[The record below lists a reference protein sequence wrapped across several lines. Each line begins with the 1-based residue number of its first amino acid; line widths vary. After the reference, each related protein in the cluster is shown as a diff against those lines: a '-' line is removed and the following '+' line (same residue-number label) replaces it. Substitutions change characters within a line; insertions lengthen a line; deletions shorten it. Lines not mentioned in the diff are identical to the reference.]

1 MLLPGMGMTP
11 LFAVTVIL
19 GACLLFLVQPLI
31 AKIILPWFGGT
42 SSVWS
47 AALVFFQACVL
58 GGYSYAH
65 WLATHLRP
73 RTQRLIHGT
82 LLLAACVLMPI
93 LPSDALRPTA
103 DADPTLQILWLLA
116 ATVGLPAL
124 MLSSTSPLL
133 QVWYMRRMASEP
145 PYWLF
150 AWSNAGSLLALLSFP
165 FVLEPAF
172 DTQLLAWGWSG
183 LFIAFAALSIGVAY
197 LSRGASP
204 LVEQDVEPGAAGHQ
218 PPAPVPAPGIGQ
230 MVVWVVLAAAASG
243 LLVTVSANMSAN
255 VAPIPLLWV
264 LPLALYLLT
273 FIMAFSGRRF
283 YHPTWFFPLVAM
295 AIGCMAFLYTQSL
308 ANWPIHLVIPAYLAS
323 LFIVCLA
330 CHGELVLRRP
340 GPRFLTRFYLLI
352 ALGGVLGG
360 AFVGVIAPNVFATY
374 VELPVLLIVI
384 AELYVLLQWY
394 RRGSRRTLW
403 LVRLAMVAGVISLV
417 VHLMRAEIE
426 TRRANLLVQ
435 RNFYGVLSVHEDRE
449 RGELARRYL
458 VHGSISHG
466 YQYLS
471 DSYRNWPAS
480 YFSTHS
486 GVGRALTAMQADG
499 PVRFGVVG
507 LGVGV
512 MSGYARRGDYLRLYE
527 INPAVVDIANEYFT
541 FLPNARRSGADVDVL
556 LGDARL
562 TLERQQP
569 QQFDLLAID
578 AFSSDAI
585 PTHLLT
591 NEAFELYF
599 KHLRP
604 GGVLAVHISNRY
616 VDLVPVCA
624 RAAEHVGKPAR
635 VVHSLSDGSFDT
647 SVWVLVTANEALFEQ
662 PQFDGAS
669 MHPARA
675 HPSFEGWTDRYS
687 SLWPLLNLGGTAQA
701 ASN

>member
-1 MLLPGMGMTP
+1 MTP

-31 AKIILPWFGGT
+31 AKMILPWFGGT

-47 AALVFFQACVL
+47 AALVFFQVCVL

-65 WLATHLRP
+65 WLTTHVRP
-73 RTQRLIHGT
+73 RTQRLVHAA
-82 LLLAACVLMPI
+82 LLVAGCVLMPI
-93 LPSDALRPTA
+93 VPSDALRPTGEG
-103 DADPTLQILWLLA
+103 DPTLQILWLLT

-124 MLSSTSPLL
+124 MLSSTSPLM
-133 QVWYMRRMASEP
+133 QVWYMRRMGSEP

-165 FVLEPAF
+165 LVLEPAF
-172 DTQLLAWGWSG
+172 TAHVLAWGWSG
-183 LFIAFAALSIGVAY
+183 LFVVFALLSIGISY
-197 LSRGASP
+197 LTRGEQHAVETAST
-204 LVEQDVEPGAAGHQ
+204 EPKQAA
-218 PPAPVPAPGIGQ
+218 PSIGQ
-230 MVVWVVLAAAASG
+230 MVIWVLLAAAASG
-243 LLVTVSANMSAN
+243 LLVTVSANMTAN

-283 YHPTWFFPLVAM
+283 YHPTWFFLLVAL
-295 AIGCMAFLYTQSL
+295 AIGCIGFLYTQSL
-308 ANWPIHLVIPAYLAS
+308 VNWPIQFVIPAYLVS

-330 CHGELVLRRP
+330 CHGELVVRRP
-340 GPRFLTRFYLLI
+340 AARFLTRFYLLI
-352 ALGGVLGG
+352 ALGGALGG

-374 VELPVLLIVI
+374 VELPVLLVVI

-403 LVRLAMVAGVISLV
+403 LVRLVMVAGVIALV
-417 VHLMRAEIE
+417 IQLMLAEIE
-426 TRRANLLVQ
+426 TRRSNLLVQ
-435 RNFYGVLSVHEDRE
+435 RNFYGVLSVRDDLTS
-449 RGELARRYL
+449 GDLARRHL

-471 DSYRNWPAS
+471 DTYHNLPSS
-480 YFSTHS
+480 YFSTQS
-486 GVGRALTAMQADG
+486 GVGRALTALQAEG
-499 PVRFGVVG
+499 PLRFGVVG

-512 MSGYARRGDYLRLYE
+512 MSGYVRPGDYVRLYE
-527 INPAVVDIANEYFT
+527 INPDVVRIADKYFT
-541 FLPNARRSGADVDVL
+541 FLPNARSSGADLEVL

-562 TLERQQP
+562 TLERQPP

-599 KHLRP
+599 KHLKP
-604 GGVLAVHISNRY
+604 EGVLAVHISNRY

-624 RAAEHVGKPAR
+624 RAAEHVGKSAT
-635 VVHSLSDGSFDT
+635 VVRSVSDGMFDT
-647 SVWVLVTANEALFEQ
+647 SIWVLVTANEKLLER
-662 PQFDGAS
+662 PQFVDAQTY
-669 MHPARA
+669 PARA
-675 HPSFEGWTDRYS
+675 NATFAGWTDQYS
-687 SLWPLLNLGGTAQA
+687 SLWPLLNLAGTAHA
-701 ASN
+701 GATE

>member
-1 MLLPGMGMTP
+1 MTP

-47 AALVFFQACVL
+47 AALVFFQVCVL

-65 WLATHLRP
+65 WLTTRVQP
-73 RTQRLIHGT
+73 RTQRVIQGALLIAGC
-82 LLLAACVLMPI
+82 ALMPI
-93 LPSDALRPTA
+93 LPSDSLRPSPEG
-103 DADPTLQILWLLA
+103 DPTLQILWLLT

-133 QVWYMRRMASEP
+133 QVWYMRQMGSEP

-172 DTQLLAWGWSG
+172 NAQVLAWGWSG
-183 LFIAFAALSIGVAY
+183 LFVLFAALSIAVAY
-197 LSRGASP
+197 LSRGA
-204 LVEQDVEPGAAGHQ
+204 EQAGE
-218 PPAPVPAPGIGQ
+218 PAPTEQKQATPSAAPSFGQ
-230 MVVWVVLAAAASG
+230 MVIWVVLAASASG

-264 LPLALYLLT
+264 VPLALYLLT

-283 YHPTWFFPLVAM
+283 YHPTWFVLLVAL

-308 ANWPIHLVIPAYLAS
+308 ANWPIQFVIPAYLAS
-323 LFIVCLA
+323 LFVVCLA
-330 CHGELVLRRP
+330 CHGELVARRP
-340 GPRFLTRFYLLI
+340 APRFLTRFYLLI
-352 ALGGVLGG
+352 ALGGALGG
-360 AFVGVIAPNVFATY
+360 AFVAVIAPNVFATY
-374 VELPVLLIVI
+374 VELPVLLVVI

-403 LVRLAMVAGVISLV
+403 LVRLAMVAGVVSLV
-417 VHLMRAEIE
+417 VHLMLAEIE
-426 TRRANLLVQ
+426 SRRGNLLVQ
-435 RNFYGVLSVHEDRE
+435 RNFYGVLTVRDDLA
-449 RGELARRYL
+449 RGDLARRYL

-466 YQYLS
+466 YQYLN
-471 DSYRNWPAS
+471 DLYRNLRAS

-486 GVGRALTAMQADG
+486 GVGRALTALQADG
-499 PVRFGVVG
+499 PVRLGVVG

-512 MSGYARRGDYLRLYE
+512 LSGYVRPGDYVRFYE
-527 INPAVVDIANEYFT
+527 INPDVVTIADRYFT
-541 FLPNARRSGADVDVL
+541 FLPDARRSGADVEVL

-562 TLERQQP
+562 TLERQPP

-604 GGVLAVHISNRY
+604 DGVLAVHISNRY
-616 VDLVPVCA
+616 VDLAPVCA
-624 RAAEHVGKPAR
+624 RAAEHVGKSAR
-635 VVHSLSDGSFDT
+635 VVRSLSDGMFDT
-647 SVWVLVTANEALFEQ
+647 SIWVLVTANEALLERAEFQ
-662 PQFDGAS
+662 DAS
-669 MHPARA
+669 MYRA
-675 HPSFEGWTDRYS
+675 QAQPTFAGWTDQYS
-687 SLWPLLNLGGTAQA
+687 SLWPLLNLSGTAHA
-701 ASN
+701 AAP

>member
-1 MLLPGMGMTP
+1 MTP

-47 AALVFFQACVL
+47 AALVFFQVCVL
-58 GGYSYAH
+58 AGYSYAH
-65 WLATHLRP
+65 WLTTRVHP
-73 RTQRLIHGT
+73 RTQRLIHAA
-82 LLLAACVLMPI
+82 LLLAACALMPI

-103 DADPTLQILWLLA
+103 EGDPTLQILRLLTV
-116 ATVGLPAL
+116 TVGLPSL

-133 QVWYMRRMASEP
+133 QVWYMRRTGSEP

-172 DTQLLAWGWSG
+172 DAQVLAWGWSG
-183 LFIAFAALSIGVAY
+183 LFVAFALLSIAVAY
-197 LSRGASP
+197 RSRAQQVSDSTSR
-204 LVEQDVEPGAAGHQ
+204 EQKQTEPTVAPTLGQMMIWVGLAAG
-218 PPAPVPAPGIGQ
+218 
-230 MVVWVVLAAAASG
+230 ASG
-243 LLVTVSANMSAN
+243 LLVAVSANMTAN

-283 YHPTWFFPLVAM
+283 YHPSWFFLLVAL
-295 AIGCMAFLYTQSL
+295 AIGGMGFLYTQSL
-308 ANWPIHLVIPAYLAS
+308 ANWPIQFVVPAYLAS
-323 LFIVCLA
+323 LFVVCLA
-330 CHGELVLRRP
+330 CHGELVARRP
-340 GPRFLTRFYLLI
+340 APQYLTRFYLLI
-352 ALGGVLGG
+352 SLGGALGG
-360 AFVGVIAPNVFATY
+360 AFVAVIAPNVFATY
-374 VELPVLLIVI
+374 VEMPVLLILI

-403 LVRLAMVAGVISLV
+403 LVRLAMVAGVVALV
-417 VHLMRAEIE
+417 LHLMRAEIA
-426 TRRANLLVQ
+426 TRRSNLLVQ
-435 RNFYGVLSVHEDRE
+435 RNFYGVLTVREDDLAQS
-449 RGELARRYL
+449 ELARRYL

-466 YQYLS
+466 YQYLA
-471 DSYRNWPAS
+471 DRYRNLTSS

-486 GVGRALTAMQADG
+486 GVGRALTALQTDG

-512 MSGYARRGDYLRLYE
+512 MSGYVRKGDYVRLYE
-527 INPAVVDIANEYFT
+527 INPDVVTIADRFFS
-541 FLPNARRSGADVDVL
+541 FLPKARQSGADLDVL

-562 TLERQQP
+562 TLERQPP

-585 PTHLLT
+585 PAHLLT

-599 KHLRP
+599 KHLRAD
-604 GGVLAVHISNRY
+604 GVLAVHISNRY

-624 RAAEHVGKPAR
+624 RAAQHVGKSAR
-635 VVHSLSDGSFDT
+635 VVRSVSDGMFDT
-647 SVWVLVTANEALFEQ
+647 SIWVLVTANQALFERA
-662 PQFDGAS
+662 QFRDAS
-669 MHPARA
+669 THPATA
-675 HPSFEGWTDRYS
+675 DPSFAGWTDRYS
-687 SLWPLLNLGGTAQA
+687 SLWPLLNLSGRAHSA
-701 ASN
+701 AAK

>member
-1 MLLPGMGMTP
+1 MTS
-11 LFAVTVIL
+11 LFAVAVIL
-19 GACLLFLVQPLI
+19 GACLLFLVQPLL

-47 AALVFFQACVL
+47 AALVFFQVCVL
-58 GGYSYAH
+58 AGYSYAH
-65 WLATHLRP
+65 LLTTYVQP
-73 RTQRLIHGT
+73 RKQRLIHGA
-82 LLLAACVLMPI
+82 LLIAACLLMPI
-93 LPSDALRPTA
+93 LPSDSLRPTA
-103 DADPTLQILWLLA
+103 DSDPTLQLLWLLT

-133 QVWYMRRMASEP
+133 QVWYMRRMRSEP

-172 DTQLLAWGWSG
+172 NAHVLAWIWSG
-183 LFIAFAALSIGVAY
+183 LFVSFALLSIAVGHA
-197 LSRGASP
+197 SRIEADP
-204 LVEQDVEPGAAGHQ
+204 VVTEQNPTAPEAA
-218 PPAPVPAPGIGQ
+218 PNLGQ

-243 LLVTVSANMSAN
+243 LLVAVSANMSAN

-264 LPLALYLLT
+264 VPLALYLLT
-273 FIMAFSGRRF
+273 FILAFSGRRF
-283 YHPTWFFPLVAM
+283 YHPTWFFPVLAL
-295 AIGCMAFLYTQSL
+295 AIGCMAVLYTQSL
-308 ANWPIHLVIPAYLAS
+308 VNWPIELVIPVYLAS

-330 CHGELVLRRP
+330 CHGELVSRRP

-352 ALGGVLGG
+352 SLGGALGG
-360 AFVGVIAPNVFATY
+360 AFVGVIAPNVFKTY
-374 VELPVLLIVI
+374 VEFPVLLIVI

-403 LVRLAMVAGVISLV
+403 LVRIVMVAGVVTLV
-417 VHLMRAEIE
+417 VQLMRSEIE
-426 TRRANLLVQ
+426 VRRGNVLVE
-435 RNFYGVLSVHEDRE
+435 RNFYGMLTVRDELD
-449 RGELARRYL
+449 RGELSRRHL

-471 DSYRNWPAS
+471 DSYRNLRAS

-486 GVGRALTAMQADG
+486 GVGRALSALQSEG

-512 MSGYARRGDYLRLYE
+512 MTGYVRNGDYARVYE
-527 INPAVVDIANEYFT
+527 INPAVLSIADRYFT
-541 FLPNARRSGADVDVL
+541 FLPNARRSGADFDVL

-562 TLERQQP
+562 TLERQAP

-585 PTHLLT
+585 PAHLLT
-591 NEAFELYF
+591 NEAFQLYF
-599 KHLRP
+599 KHLQP
-604 GGVLAVHISNRY
+604 NGVLAVHISNRY
-616 VDLVPVCA
+616 VNLMPVCA

-635 VVHSLSDGSFDT
+635 VVVSLSDGMFDT
-647 SVWVLVTANEALFEQ
+647 SVWVLVTANEALFDRPEFQ
-662 PQFDGAS
+662 DATLYPPTAS
-669 MHPARA
+669 PT
-675 HPSFEGWTDRYS
+675 FEGWTDQYS
-687 SLWPLLNLGGTAQA
+687 SLWPVLNLSGKAYAMA
-701 ASN
+701 AAR